1 MSDEIDF
8 RHWSRRAAEWGA
20 DYLDGIA
27 ERPVRP
33 DVAPGALLE
42 RLPLSPP
49 EAAEP
54 METIFADFEA
64 LVPDAM
70 THWQHP
76 RFFAYFQS
84 NAAPAAIV
92 AEQLASAMAA
102 QCMLWQTSPAAT
114 ELETRMVS
122 WLGQA
127 VGLPM
132 GESGDG
138 TSGGSAGSGSAGGGF
153 TGTMQDTASSATL
166 AAVLTMRELATER
179 RGNAAGL
186 FGEAPLRVYASG
198 RTHSSIPKAM
208 WVAGLGDA
216 NLVRVP
222 TGPGPLFSMDVIAL
236 EDAITAD
243 RAAGRVPAGII
254 ACTGGTGVGASD
266 DVAAICEV
274 ARRHG
279 LFVHVDA
286 AWAGSAMVCPEHRHL
301 WAGVEAADSIVF
313 NPHKW
318 LGTGMECSAHFVRD
332 AEALTRTLSIKPAF
346 LRTAGEV
353 TDYSDWSVQLGRRF
367 RALKVWFLLRAYGLE
382 GLRGR
387 IRDHVRWSQDLCE
400 RLRATPG
407 FLIETEP
414 VLSLFTFRHATV
426 AADALCAAINAD
438 GRIYLTASEHDGTP
452 VIRFVAGQFETRE
465 EDVGIAYDAIREA
478 AARLDVRA
486 A

>member
-1 MSDEIDF
+1 MSDGIDF

-20 DYLDGIA
+20 DYLEHVA

-33 DVAPGALLE
+33 GVAPGDVLA
-42 RLPLSPP
+42 RLPPSPP

-54 METIFADFEA
+54 MEAIFADFEE
-64 LVPDAM
+64 LIPDAM

-92 AEQLASAMAA
+92 AEQLAGAMAA

-114 ELETRMVS
+114 ELETRMMS

-132 GESGDG
+132 QDG
-138 TSGGSAGSGSAGGGF
+138 PAPIMNGF
-153 TGTMQDTASSATL
+153 KGTMQDTASSATL
-166 AAVLTMRELATER
+166 AAMLTMRELATQR
-179 RGNAAGL
+179 RGNATGL
-186 FGEAPLRVYASG
+186 FGEPRLRVYASG
-198 RTHSSIPKAM
+198 RTHSSIPKAL

-222 TGPGPLFSMDVIAL
+222 TGAGPMFAMDINAL
-236 EDAITAD
+236 DAAIRDD
-243 RAAGRVPAGII
+243 REAGMVPAGIV
-254 ACTGGTGVGASD
+254 ACVGGTGVGATD
-266 DVAAICEV
+266 DVDAVCEV

-279 LFVHVDA
+279 LYVHVDA
-286 AWAGSAMVCPEHRHL
+286 AWAGSAMVCPEFRHL
-301 WAGVEAADSIVF
+301 WSGVERADSVVL

-318 LGTGMECSAHFVRD
+318 LGTGMECSAHFVKD
-332 AEALTRTLSIKPAF
+332 SEALTRTLSIKPAY
-346 LRTAGEV
+346 LQSEGEV

-387 IRDHVRWSQDLCE
+387 IRDHVRWSQALCE
-400 RLRATPG
+400 RLRAEPD
-407 FLIETEP
+407 LAIVTEP
-414 VLSLFTFRHATV
+414 VLSLFTFAHRRL
-426 AADALCAAINAD
+426 DARRLCEAINED

-452 VIRFVAGQFETRE
+452 VIRFVAGQFDTGEA
-465 EDVGIAYDAIREA
+465 DVEMALDVIREV
-478 AARLDVRA
+478 AARLDA
-486 A
+486 